1 MMNKKLLTYYK
12 LLIFAATSLL
22 ANNVIGGSFHYQID
36 VMTQL
41 VSNQPNKINTVEMSW
56 LYDEKM
62 TNMLLQDEDIT
73 PAKRQQTL
81 DTVADL
87 IMTDL
92 KGLNYFT
99 QIKVNGK
106 KLTIKQINDYGIE
119 LIDDKYLRL
128 LFTIPVTQPVDL
140 KKSTFSISLSDPNG
154 AAMLFYDTAER
165 IEVDKS
171 ITAKCAVKLIN
182 HDEFEHGKAAQ
193 RVDISCQ

>member
-1 MMNKKLLTYYK
+1 
-12 LLIFAATSLL
+12 
-22 ANNVIGGSFHYQID
+22 
-36 VMTQL
+36 
-41 VSNQPNKINTVEMSW
+41 
-56 LYDEKM
+56 
-62 TNMLLQDEDIT
+62 MLLQDEDIT

-81 DTVADL
+81 DTIADL

-106 KLTIKQINDYGIE
+106 KLSVKQIKNYAIE

-128 LFTIPVTQPVDL
+128 LFTIPITQPIDL
-140 KKSTFSISLSDPNG
+140 KKSTLSISLSDPNG

-165 IEVDKS
+165 IQIDKS

-182 HDEFEHGKAAQ
+182 HDTFEHGEAAQ
-193 RVDISCQ
+193 RVDVSCQ